1 MTAIVIA
8 EETTKPGFFQWSC
21 AGVELWIAAQTS
33 FRTSDG
39 QLVPAGNLQN
49 GTGLLVKKACVIN
62 GDLSISIPVVNEL
75 PTTNDSID
83 NPSVRYLAALVGVNA
98 NGTQAGKRTPYPDQN
113 LASGFALW
121 LYEAPATTW
130 PDVVRSNL
138 GTSPTN
144 PRPTWPTYQ
153 QMVEYVDRHSP
164 AGPATT
170 VTLGTVEIDVA
181 AVDSAHPVVVGANSY
196 ASTTHAGITK
206 LTSAPTSATDP
217 IAVGATDP
225 HILQE
230 ISLSQYASLSAAA
243 TAAGTTRQL
252 VIDTATA
259 PGSNLDLSASVLR
272 FVKGGAINPTTGIT
286 VTLGTFTAPRVQI
299 FGGAGNIRFSGIANP
314 VFFPEWWGVKGDAY
328 TANDGAISAATAA
341 FSSASHPSTS
351 VDVNKNIIVYG
362 AGSLSGTT
370 GLNNALRT
378 TVSSVPGGNYTLAAT
393 ATATV
398 TNTYFAMGTSN
409 TTAMQK
415 CFDSLPSL
423 SMVHFAPGKYMMGGT
438 TVPSG
443 CTLYAAPNSTMFFC
457 TSNSM
462 FSTSSRD
469 NVTIDGLSIDAGG
482 FATGGG
488 NMTVLGG
495 TTTNNLTIQKCLL
508 TDTFLTDN
516 LAPVSTF
523 SRQGILARN
532 YDGLNIRFCR
542 FFNGMRIKAHGS
554 GTSANADVHDNYF
567 YNMNENGFSLLD
579 GTATGIARNIN
590 FHDNIME
597 AVMSSG
603 NFITIGDD
611 GFTLTVSAATNANPC
626 VLTTSSAH
634 GLTTG
639 WVIYISGA
647 TGSWVSINGAQT
659 VTVLSPTTFS
669 IPVDSTGFG
678 ALTGTVRVGA
688 TQEQSNI
695 SITNNTFRGPLKLGT
710 AFIQNKGNY
719 LQRDIKF
726 SGNIFDNS
734 NGSALSSTMGINN
747 ANQTASAQQ
756 VVNFEA
762 IGNVFLGDY
771 DFAAFRAG
779 NIGSGLIDANQFTP
793 LSLGMRLFRIG
804 TVSNLIISNNRL
816 NNAGVGMYFVD
827 GSASNLVVKDNNIII
842 GGVNNS
848 VGVYIEA
855 QSQAFAATFLR
866 NTIIGPGGTF
876 TNIYGIQD
884 VEAGGGDT
892 SGVIYLDN
900 IITNINTTTALG
912 SFKYRTLP
920 DNALVTELPPATI
933 PQLLSQNSSNNSTT
947 PDVRGVSIVQ
957 EAYSASRT
965 ITAINNASPGVPFT
979 IIFTTGNVTIQN
991 NASIK
996 LAGGVDFVATAS
1008 DSITLVWNGTALQE
1022 ISRSVN

>member
-1 MTAIVIA
+1 
-8 EETTKPGFFQWSC
+8 
-21 AGVELWIAAQTS
+21 
-33 FRTSDG
+33 
-39 QLVPAGNLQN
+39 
-49 GTGLLVKKACVIN
+49 
-62 GDLSISIPVVNEL
+62 
-75 PTTNDSID
+75 
-83 NPSVRYLAALVGVNA
+83 
-98 NGTQAGKRTPYPDQN
+98 
-113 LASGFALW
+113 
-121 LYEAPATTW
+121 
-130 PDVVRSNL
+130 
-138 GTSPTN
+138 
-144 PRPTWPTYQ
+144 
-153 QMVEYVDRHSP
+153 
-164 AGPATT
+164 
-170 VTLGTVEIDVA
+170 
-181 AVDSAHPVVVGANSY
+181 
-196 ASTTHAGITK
+196 
-206 LTSAPTSATDP
+206 
-217 IAVGATDP
+217 
-225 HILQE
+225 
-230 ISLSQYASLSAAA
+230 
-243 TAAGTTRQL
+243 

-259 PGSNLDLSASVLR
+259 PASNLDLSASVLR
-272 FVKGGAINPTTGIT
+272 FARGGAINPTTGIT
-286 VTLGTFTAPRVQI
+286 VTLGVFTAPRVQI
-299 FGGAGNIRFSGIANP
+299 FGGAGNIRFSGKANP
-314 VFFPEWWGVKGDAY
+314 VFYPEWWGVKGDAY
-328 TANDGAISAATAA
+328 TANDGAITAASAA

-351 VDVNKNIIVYG
+351 VDVNKNVILYG
-362 AGSLSGTT
+362 AGTLSGTS

-398 TNTYFAMGTSN
+398 SGAYFAMGTSN

-415 CFDSLPSL
+415 CFDSLPSF
-423 SMVHFAPGKYMMGGT
+423 SMVHFAPGKYM
-438 TVPSG
+438 
-443 CTLYAAPNSTMFFC
+443 L
-457 TSNSM
+457 
-462 FSTSSRD
+462 
-469 NVTIDGLSIDAGG
+469 
-482 FATGGG
+482 
-488 NMTVLGG
+488 
-495 TTTNNLTIQKCLL
+495 
-508 TDTFLTDN
+508 
-516 LAPVSTF
+516 
-523 SRQGILARN
+523 
-532 YDGLNIRFCR
+532 
-542 FFNGMRIKAHGS
+542 
-554 GTSANADVHDNYF
+554 
-567 YNMNENGFSLLD
+567 
-579 GTATGIARNIN
+579 
-590 FHDNIME
+590 
-597 AVMSSG
+597 
-603 NFITIGDD
+603 
-611 GFTLTVSAATNANPC
+611 
-626 VLTTSSAH
+626 
-634 GLTTG
+634 
-639 WVIYISGA
+639 
-647 TGSWVSINGAQT
+647 
-659 VTVLSPTTFS
+659 
-669 IPVDSTGFG
+669 
-678 ALTGTVRVGA
+678 LTGTVRVGA

-979 IIFTTGNVTIQN
+979 IMFTTGNVTIQN

-1008 DSITLVWNGTALQE
+1008 DSIT
-1022 ISRSVN
+1022 VN